1 MREIILESTSPTC
14 GSELDD
20 LKKELKKP
28 FFAMGMT
35 DVAIKLAA
43 LRLKALRN
51 QLPAS
56 ERGGDRKLLRQLL
69 KKFPSELADEA
80 KRYIIDMNKADVCNQ
95 PYEWSYTELVA
106 MLSSHITSASPS
118 AEANAADVP
127 HGGGGGGAPGTTDFD
142 GCLNCGSNDHSTR
155 KCTAKPCAYCG
166 LRFCFGARV
175 RGPKPGCLA
184 KKVVEGGE
192 ISTTDLGLNG
202 RPLNVYLTGQ
212 IKDKAEV
219 IKARAANATKEANA
233 AVQTDPKIKNV
244 IDPDDYANES
254 DCCEMLFASQVCC

>member
-1 MREIILESTSPTC
+1 MVRLFTAHVAKCTTSP
-14 GSELDD
+14 LVR
-20 LKKELKKP
+20 
-28 FFAMGMT
+28 FAFEWRRYSDGWRIPEM
-35 DVAIKLAA
+35 
-43 LRLKALRN
+43 
-51 QLPAS
+51 
-56 ERGGDRKLLRQLL
+56 DRL
-69 KKFPSELADEA
+69 KKFL
-80 KRYIIDMNKADVCNQ
+80 
-95 PYEWSYTELVA
+95 PY
-106 MLSSHITSASPS
+106 
-118 AEANAADVP
+118 
-127 HGGGGGGAPGTTDFD
+127 TTDFD